1 MLGKWNKKKRRYL
14 IFLNIIKLD
23 TSRFVTDKQ
32 HVQINYIFI
41 RDQVYSAQ
49 RDICLVVYIKLFLS
63 LDKKKSQL
71 N

>member
-23 TSRFVTDKQ
+23 TSKFMTDKQ
-32 HVQINYIFI
+32 HVQINYIFL
-41 RDQVYSAQ
+41 RDQVYSAMHKG
-49 RDICLVVYIKLFLS
+49 YLS
-63 LDKKKSQL
+63 CSIYKFVWLKYVFYPY